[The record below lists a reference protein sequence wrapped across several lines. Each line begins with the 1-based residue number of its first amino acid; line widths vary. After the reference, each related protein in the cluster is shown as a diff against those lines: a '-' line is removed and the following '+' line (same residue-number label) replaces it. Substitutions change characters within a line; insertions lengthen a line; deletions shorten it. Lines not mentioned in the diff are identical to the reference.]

1 MALGTAGLPEA
12 DRKKG
17 ADSLIEKITKY
28 KKGGNWKRWILR
40 IFFLIVACVS
50 GAIIEAEKIY
60 VPEIFTST
68 AGKIICS
75 VLLSFTFCLWS
86 VAVSFLVAGLQENG
100 HGSKLSFLH
109 NKCEGITSIEYA
121 GEIKVVII
129 ADDSLL
135 VTTEGTEQQ
144 ILGKLIKDN
153 EGLNRIAEAIEQK
166 EVDLSGL

>member
-12 DRKKG
+12 DRQKG
-17 ADSLIEKITKY
+17 EDSLIEKIAKCM
-28 KKGGNWKRWILR
+28 KGVNWKRWVLG
-40 IFFLIVACVS
+40 IFLLIVACVF
-50 GAIIEAEKIY
+50 GAIIETERIY

-68 AGKIICS
+68 EGKIICS
-75 VLLSFTFCLWS
+75 VLLSFSFCLWS

-100 HGSKLSFLH
+100 HGSKLSFLQK
-109 NKCEGITSIEYA
+109 KCEGTTSIEYA

-153 EGLNRIAEAIEQK
+153 GGLNRIAEAIEQK